1 MLSIAGAP
9 PLRARH
15 TWPPW
20 GDAAARRTDCR
31 SNSDLMHWTL
41 PSASPNRG
49 QLSGASTFIHPR
61 AAANSATGRRGA

>member
-9 PLRARH
+9 SLRARH

-31 SNSDLMHWTL
+31 SNSDL
-41 PSASPNRG
+41 
-49 QLSGASTFIHPR
+49 
-61 AAANSATGRRGA
+61 